1 MYTKE
6 ARRWLSLNKLYTVIF
21 VKEREN
27 VLRMRKSVKNVLELV
42 KILLRLT
49 LAMGTKLLKLKL
61 VKYVWAKEWNVTT
74 SNALSALAKEYK
86 RMLRN

>member
-1 MYTKE
+1 
-6 ARRWLSLNKLYTVIF
+6 LSLNKLYTVIF

-61 VKYVWAKEWNVTT
+61 VKYVWAKE
-74 SNALSALAKEYK
+74 
-86 RMLRN
+86 

>member
-1 MYTKE
+1 
-6 ARRWLSLNKLYTVIF
+6 VIF
-21 VKEREN
+21 VKERES

-61 VKYVWAKEWNVTT
+61 VKYVWAKE
-74 SNALSALAKEYK
+74 
-86 RMLRN
+86 